1 MVVCNSSRAA
11 GSVKLIDVRLTVK
24 AINEEL
30 AKRGS
35 GARLEKGDGY
45 FYFSGG
51 EATDWLDRT
60 VNAHS
65 LSSLSLDEW
74 MGEFER
80 LKKLNKDILRG
91 PGRGGSAERR
101 RPAAKRPRAK
111 RDREPNDKDRP
122 CKAALSKSSVGMT
135 QVLVWGYAIPDYLL
149 QLLDLGKP
157 SLLGEGPDRVIADTN
172 LENTS
177 GTGHQRKLA
186 DIGRESR

>member
-1 MVVCNSSRAA
+1 MVVCHSSYAA

-65 LSSLSLDEW
+65 LSSLSLDQW
-74 MGEFER
+74 MAEFDR
-80 LKKLNKDILRG
+80 LRKLNKVILCAPARKESTEAG
-91 PGRGGSAERR
+91 
-101 RPAAKRPRAK
+101 RPAAKGPRGK
-111 RDREPNDKDRP
+111 R
-122 CKAALSKSSVGMT
+122 
-135 QVLVWGYAIPDYLL
+135 
-149 QLLDLGKP
+149 
-157 SLLGEGPDRVIADTN
+157 
-172 LENTS
+172 
-177 GTGHQRKLA
+177 
-186 DIGRESR
+186 

>member
-1 MVVCNSSRAA
+1 VAACHSSRAA

-65 LSSLSLDEW
+65 LSSLSLDQW
-74 MGEFER
+74 MAEFER
-80 LKKLNKDILRG
+80 LKTLNKDILGG
-91 PGRGGSAERR
+91 PGRDESAEGR
-101 RPAAKRPRAK
+101 RPAAKRPRGK
-111 RDREPNDKDRP
+111 R
-122 CKAALSKSSVGMT
+122 
-135 QVLVWGYAIPDYLL
+135 
-149 QLLDLGKP
+149 
-157 SLLGEGPDRVIADTN
+157 
-172 LENTS
+172 
-177 GTGHQRKLA
+177 
-186 DIGRESR
+186 